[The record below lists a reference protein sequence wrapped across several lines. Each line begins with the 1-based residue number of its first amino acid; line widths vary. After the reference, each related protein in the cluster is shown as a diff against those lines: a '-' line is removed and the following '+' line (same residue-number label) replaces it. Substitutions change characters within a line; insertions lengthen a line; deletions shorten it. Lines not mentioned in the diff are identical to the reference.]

1 MNFELKKMRLWTL
14 PKKLHKQEGFLP
26 CQTPTSTLRLK
37 VGGCSV
43 KNWGSKNKS
52 EELAIGVLDLE

>member
-1 MNFELKKMRLWTL
+1 MQRFEEALMQTDI
-14 PKKLHKQEGFLP
+14 KQERFLP
-26 CQTPTSTLRLK
+26 CQTPTSTVRLK
-37 VGGCSV
+37 VEGCSV

>member
-1 MNFELKKMRLWTL
+1 MI
-14 PKKLHKQEGFLP
+14 QEGFLP
-26 CQTPTSTLRLK
+26 CQTPTSTVRLK
-37 VGGCSV
+37 VERCSV